1 MFLRRALLV
10 GLCCVALISAKPAWA
25 SGCTSPV
32 GVAGDQIY
40 SVTYNMMQFCN
51 GQVWINMSANIGVGS
66 LTSGDW
72 CTTDGTLIN
81 CTSLPPLQTA
91 AGSDTQIMYNKSGA
105 FFGSSSFV
113 WDYTNARLG
122 IGTSAPASVIDVS
135 KTTNAIALPVGSAA
149 QRPSTGALNGMIRYN
164 NGGTGSVE
172 ALINNSWVSLLS
184 NGSTVAGGSVA
195 ATGSDTSVQYN
206 KAGTLLGDTNLVWG
220 YGTNTLTVIGTVAAT
235 TLTGSGA
242 GITGLSG
249 SNVSSGTL
257 SVLYG
262 GTGATTFTP
271 NGVLYGN
278 GTSAVQA
285 TGQGAARTILTAN
298 AGAPTWSAAP
308 VIGTSVTTPLLIGGT
323 AAGSTLTLK
332 STSATGSGDYIAF
345 LTGSQS
351 EAMRITSSG
360 KSDRGAKSG
369 NLLDVGGVVRGT
381 QLRATSC
388 SGNGCYFQ
396 QSDDTVNSGLFVTAS
411 DYGTN
416 GGFLIFNRQSGTTG
430 SYGYLQVGDS
440 GATRPLVLQPYGGNV
455 GIGTTSP
462 TYNMQVGSTSTTGTR
477 SISLTDANYGMLLS
491 GGNGPA
497 TVAAQGGAVDIV
509 MSPTV
514 SGVPTEA
521 MRIKSGGNVGI
532 GTTSPQSVLSVN
544 GGAAIGSYAGTTTAA
559 SGNLIVSGSVGIGT
573 TVPLGML
580 DVENG
585 GILVGSSANNSAT
598 NILLNGYG
606 YHIGST
612 LYGNTSIRSTYSNS
626 SNGAGLEF
634 YTAINGTNTAE
645 AMRITSTG
653 NVGIGTTSPQSVLS
667 VNGGAAIGSYA
678 GTATAASGNLVV
690 SGSVGIG
697 TTESGR
703 GPGYRPENRR
713 LALADRLDHRV
724 PRRPSTARCGTTAT
738 TTRWRFFRIQPG
750 AISAHRPHW
759 RGDRQVRFSL
769 TAPVTFWLAAA
780 ALSGTT
786 PI

>member
-206 KAGTLLGDTNLVWG
+206 KAGTLFGDTNLVWG

-285 TGQGAARTILTAN
+285 TGQGAAHTILTAN

-323 AAGSTLTLK
+323 AAGSTLTLEL
-332 STSATGSGDYIAF
+332 TSATGSGDYIAF

-360 KSDRGAKSG
+360 R
-369 NLLDVGGVVRGT
+369 
-381 QLRATSC
+381 
-388 SGNGCYFQ
+388 
-396 QSDDTVNSGLFVTAS
+396 
-411 DYGTN
+411 
-416 GGFLIFNRQSGTTG
+416 
-430 SYGYLQVGDS
+430 
-440 GATRPLVLQPYGGNV
+440 V
-455 GIGTTSP
+455 GIGVP
-462 TYNMQVGSTSTTGTR
+462 VRER
-477 SISLTDANYGMLLS
+477 SWT
-491 GGNGPA
+491 
-497 TVAAQGGAVDIV
+497 
-509 MSPTV
+509 
-514 SGVPTEA
+514 
-521 MRIKSGGNVGI
+521 
-532 GTTSPQSVLSVN
+532 
-544 GGAAIGSYAGTTTAA
+544 
-559 SGNLIVSGSVGIGT
+559 
-573 TVPLGML
+573 
-580 DVENG
+580 
-585 GILVGSSANNSAT
+585 
-598 NILLNGYG
+598 
-606 YHIGST
+606 
-612 LYGNTSIRSTYSNS
+612 
-626 SNGAGLEF
+626 
-634 YTAINGTNTAE
+634 
-645 AMRITSTG
+645 
-653 NVGIGTTSPQSVLS
+653 
-667 VNGGAAIGSYA
+667 
-678 GTATAASGNLVV
+678 
-690 SGSVGIG
+690 
-697 TTESGR
+697 
-703 GPGYRPENRR
+703 
-713 LALADRLDHRV
+713 
-724 PRRPSTARCGTTAT
+724 
-738 TTRWRFFRIQPG
+738 
-750 AISAHRPHW
+750 
-759 RGDRQVRFSL
+759 
-769 TAPVTFWLAAA
+769 
-780 ALSGTT
+780 
-786 PI
+786 